1 MRLQFL
7 VRFKSLEKKKLLM
20 ILYPGTLIRWLVYIQ
35 IGYKNEI
42 FDCFQKEI
50 PRIFFF
56 FFSVWL
62 WWYDVWTTRKLV
74 GCALHFKTTLIRF
87 YFSSYIHSPS
97 LLYIAPFAEGHRRI
111 SYQITG
117 HQRALRWHNKKN
129 SEYASARVATPR
141 SIDDQTSMYVQ
152 YIWKQKKKGTHN
164 IPLSLTI

>member
-1 MRLQFL
+1 
-7 VRFKSLEKKKLLM
+7 M
-20 ILYPGTLIRWLVYIQ
+20 IIYSDWTK
-35 IGYKNEI
+35 IGYKNQN
-42 FDCFQKEI
+42 FDCSQKEI

-97 LLYIAPFAEGHRRI
+97 LLYIAPFAEGGHRRI

-141 SIDDQTSMYVQ
+141 SIDDQTSMVHVCTVYL
-152 YIWKQKKKGTHN
+152 KTEKKGYTQHHS
-164 IPLSLTI
+164 LSDYIALY